1 MATSKS
7 SSDGNGPREE
17 RVLQAFEPDL
27 SAIMARCVI
36 RVALARL
43 SMTLETLTP
52 AQVPTL
58 AAELKRGLRL
68 YAPDSADSC
77 MRRLVPVL
85 DALAS
90 SNEASARV
98 APLGSSSPRGSGSR
112 ASEEGGSG
120 LTRLPIESE
129 SDILLARHAV
139 REMCGRLGFSRSE
152 EVKAATVVSELARNI
167 VLYAKRGE
175 ISLRRWVEEGR
186 VGIEIRARD
195 QGPGIANTEVILSG
209 KYRSRTGLGLG
220 ILGTKRLAHQFEI
233 TSGVGGTEVVA
244 RMVVR

>member
-7 SSDGNGPREE
+7 SSDGGGPREE

-58 AAELKRGLRL
+58 AGELKRGLRL

-90 SNEASARV
+90 SNEAATRLE
-98 APLGSSSPRGSGSR
+98 PGRPSPKGAGRQT
-112 ASEEGGSG
+112 EQEGVSG

-175 ISLRRWVEEGR
+175 IFLRRWVEEGR

-195 QGPGIANTEVILSG
+195 RGPGIANTEVILSG

>member
-7 SSDGNGPREE
+7 STDGDGTREE

-58 AAELKRGLRL
+58 AGELKRGLRL
-68 YAPDSADSC
+68 YAPDAVESC

-85 DALAS
+85 ESIAS
-90 SNEASARV
+90 SNESMARV
-98 APLGSSSPRGSGSR
+98 TSGGSPRSPGPSTPQDNH
-112 ASEEGGSG
+112 SG

-129 SDILLARHAV
+129 ADILLARHAV
-139 REMCGRLGFSRSE
+139 RELCGRLGFSRSE

>member
-7 SSDGNGPREE
+7 SSDGDGTREE

-43 SMTLETLTP
+43 SMTLESLTT

-68 YAPDSADSC
+68 YAPESVDSC

-90 SNEASARV
+90 SNEASTRV
-98 APLGSSSPRGSGSR
+98 ASGRPSLPQGPRQIATQQGVP
-112 ASEEGGSG
+112 G

-175 ISLRRWVEEGR
+175 VSLRRWVEDGR

-195 QGPGIANTEVILSG
+195 RGPGIANTEVILSG